1 MRWYKLLLDA
11 IKIRRRIRKEVPR
24 ASGVD
29 FFTAEPRSEFNETE
43 ALRLVPALAK
53 IHSLIAN
60 AANRFQFKV
69 QYLDTDLDVESYKFD
84 FYASSAL
91 ADWIT
96 SGYCVFDRDLNYFP
110 LVNLPDVRI
119 DDDKVIVIRNVTSKF
134 QSLQPVLSAAY
145 EFYRILVQVL
155 RNTSANIFASL
166 DAGTVL
172 TRDEADSIRKIFQE
186 KRRLAGAGGV
196 EFISA
201 PMKFSSVSADLA
213 SLKLNDIATL
223 LNREICD
230 MFSIDSS
237 LLNDP
242 DNKTYSNKTEAI
254 KSLYTHVLIPST
266 DRFCEAVTNAFFR
279 NGMHYSFSYDIGSVE
294 TLLEDRMNIWNLL
307 KEGYQLG
314 VVSSDELRSFIEN
327 MAAKEVK
334 SLKNL
339 PLQDL

>member
-1 MRWYKLLLDA
+1 MRWYKFLLDA
-11 IKIRRRIRKEVPR
+11 IRIRKRIRSEVPR
-24 ASGVD
+24 YISQD
-29 FFTAEPRSEFNETE
+29 FFSAEPRASFNETE

-60 AANRFQFKV
+60 AANRFRFKV
-69 QYLDTDLDVESYKFD
+69 QYLDAELDIQSYKFD

-91 ADWIT
+91 ADWLT
-96 SGYCVFDRDLNYFP
+96 VGFCVFDRDLNYFP
-110 LVNLPDVRI
+110 LISLPDFHI
-119 DDDKVIVIRNVTSKF
+119 DDDKVVVIRNVTVKF
-134 QSLQPVLSAAY
+134 QALQPVLVAAY

-172 TRDEADSIRKIFQE
+172 TRDEAENIRKIFQE

-201 PMKFSSVSADLA
+201 PMKFESVSADIA
-213 SLKLNDIATL
+213 SLQLNEIATL
-223 LNREICD
+223 INREICD
-230 MFSIDSS
+230 LFSIDSS

-254 KSLYTHVLIPST
+254 KSLYTNMLIPAT

-279 NGMHYSFSYDIGSVE
+279 SGMHYSFSYDIGSVE
-294 TLLEDRMNIWNLL
+294 TLLEDRMNIWSLL

-314 VVSSDELRSFIEN
+314 VVSSEELRSFIEN